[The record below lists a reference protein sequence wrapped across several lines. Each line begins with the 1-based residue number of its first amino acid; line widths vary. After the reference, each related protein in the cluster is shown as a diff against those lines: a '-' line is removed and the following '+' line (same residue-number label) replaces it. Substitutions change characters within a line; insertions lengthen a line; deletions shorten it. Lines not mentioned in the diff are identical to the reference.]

1 MLIVANGRLTMIAEI
16 QNFDARLQ
24 RLIRYKNMPAL
35 SVAVVSDAEIDFAKG
50 YGFSNL
56 ATGTSAAPD
65 TPYIVGSI
73 TKPLAATLLM
83 SLAET
88 HGLDFDA
95 PMRDY
100 YKSYATFCK
109 RVQSFAKSGLE
120 PRELFQNY
128 RCADFD
134 ISLRHHL
141 SHTSQGKPG
150 TKFLYNSFLY
160 GVSSRVVDSVAQ
172 CDYSLYFE
180 EHIIKALGLS
190 HTSPHTCGIPMRQLP
205 KPVASVYYVDNEG
218 KSRPSDYP
226 EATFNASAGLI
237 SSVLDL
243 AAFDMALDTGRL
255 ISEEGRDAMWTAY
268 PLKNNGEAPYG
279 LGWYLQDYG
288 DLRLVWHSAW
298 WPDAASAI
306 YLKIPEK
313 RLSLIMLAN
322 TQALWWDN
330 PLNMSDILPSP
341 FVQSFLNSFVA

>member
-1 MLIVANGRLTMIAEI
+1 MIAEI
-16 QNFDARLQ
+16 QQFDARLQ

-35 SVAVVSDAEIDFAKG
+35 SVAVVSESEIVFAKG

-56 ATGTSAAPD
+56 AAGTTASPD
-65 TPYIVGSI
+65 TPYIVGSL

-83 SLAET
+83 NLAET
-88 HGLDFDA
+88 QSLDFDA

-109 RVQSFAKSGLE
+109 RVQAFAKSGLE

-128 RCADFD
+128 RCSDYD

-141 SHTSQGKPG
+141 SHTAQGKPG
-150 TKFLYNSFLY
+150 SKFLYNSFLY
-160 GVSSRVVDSVAQ
+160 SVSSRVVDAVAS

-180 EHIIKALGLS
+180 NQIIKTLALS
-190 HTSPHTCGIPMRQLP
+190 HTSPHTCGIPMRQLSE
-205 KPVASVYYVDNEG
+205 PVASVYHIDNEG
-218 KSRPSDYP
+218 NPHLSDYP
-226 EATFNASAGLI
+226 EATFTASAGLI
-237 SSVLDL
+237 SSVRDL
-243 AAFDMALDTGRL
+243 AEFDIALDSGRL
-255 ISEEGRDAMWTAY
+255 ISEASREAMWTPYA
-268 PLKNNGEAPYG
+268 LRNDGTSPYG
-279 LGWYLQDYG
+279 LGWYIQHYG

-298 WPDAASAI
+298 WPDASSAI

-313 RLSLIMLAN
+313 RLSLILLAN
-322 TQALWWDN
+322 TQSLWWDN

>member
-1 MLIVANGRLTMIAEI
+1 MNEEI

-24 RLIRYKNMPAL
+24 RLIRYKHMPAL
-35 SVAVVSDAEIDFAKG
+35 SVAVVSEAEIVFAKG

-56 ATGTSAAPD
+56 AEGTNAAPD

-73 TKPLAATLLM
+73 TKPIAATLFM
-83 SLAET
+83 RLAET
-88 HGLDFDA
+88 HGLDLDA

-109 RVQSFAKSGLE
+109 RVQSFVKSGLE

-128 RCADFD
+128 RCSDYD

-150 TKFLYNSFLY
+150 SKFLYNSFLY
-160 GVSSRVVDSVAQ
+160 GVSSRVVDAVAN
-172 CDYSLYFE
+172 CDYALYFE
-180 EHIIKALGLS
+180 EQIIKALGLEY
-190 HTSPHTCGIPMRQLP
+190 TSPHTCGIPMRQLP
-205 KPVASVYYVDNEG
+205 KPVASVYHVDGDG
-218 KSRPSDYP
+218 KPHRNDYP

-237 SSVLDL
+237 SSVIDL
-243 AAFDMALDTGRL
+243 ATFDIALDSGAL
-255 ISEEGRDAMWTAY
+255 ISEESREAMWSAY
-268 PLKNNGEAPYG
+268 PLRNNGVSPYG
-279 LGWYLQDYG
+279 LGWYTQYYG
-288 DLRLVWHSAW
+288 DLRLIWHNAW

-313 RLSLIMLAN
+313 RLSLILLAN
-322 TQALWWDN
+322 TQGLWWDN

-341 FVQSFLNSFVA
+341 FVQSFLNSFVV